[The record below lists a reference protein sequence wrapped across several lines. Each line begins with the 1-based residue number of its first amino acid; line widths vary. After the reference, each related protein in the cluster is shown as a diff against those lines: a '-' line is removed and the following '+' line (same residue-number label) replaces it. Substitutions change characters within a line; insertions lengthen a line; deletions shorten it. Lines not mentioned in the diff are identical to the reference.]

1 MTMTPEEKLAMARE
15 CVAKSVDKDEVS
27 PRVIAGFMN
36 GEFDEHPAFRVALC
50 AALLAI
56 QATETRMQERVRA
69 ETERLQPPADV
80 FDTAFVLQQIGR
92 QATNTDVRQVAAWV
106 LSTAIRETPHAE
118 G

>member
-1 MTMTPEEKLAMARE
+1 MTMTHDEKLAMARE
-15 CVAKSVDKDEVS
+15 CAAEAKEGSFTAHLAPECIEEIREGGHDDWEEVQS
-27 PRVIAGFMN
+27 
-36 GEFDEHPAFRVALC
+36 
-50 AALLAI
+50 ALLAI
-56 QATETRMQERVRA
+56 DRMQERVRA

>member
-1 MTMTPEEKLAMARE
+1 MTMTPEEKLTTALQLAE
-15 CVAKSVDKDEVS
+15 EVVS
-27 PRVIAGFMN
+27 
-36 GEFDEHPAFRVALC
+36 
-50 AALLAI
+50 AANIVSHDGYYELDIDAVTVVLSEAI
-56 QATETRMQERVRA
+56 DRMQERVRA